1 MLQKQRNSLIKDI
14 ANIMKQVNS
23 PIGSVPGI
31 GTWLGTIILS
41 EIGDISCFKSATKLL
56 AYAGLGPSVSQSG
69 NFNATNTKI
78 SKRGSK
84 HLRYA
89 IIKASSLIIWNNE
102 TFHNYYTT
110 KMAQGKSHLNS
121 VGHVAHKLTR
131 VIFKVLTENITF
143 NLS

>member
-1 MLQKQRNSLIKDI
+1 MFEKQRDLLNKDI
-14 ANIMKQVNS
+14 TNIMDQLNS
-23 PIGSVPGI
+23 PICSIPGI
-31 GTWLGTIILS
+31 GIWLGAIIVS
-41 EIGDISCFKSATKLL
+41 EIGDITRFKSATKLL
-56 AYAGLGPSVSQSG
+56 AYAGLDPSVRQSG

-89 IIKASSLIIWNNE
+89 INTAAGLIIWRND

-110 KMAQGKSHLNS
+110 KLSQGKSHLNA
-121 VGHVAHKLTR
+121 VGHVSHKLTR
-131 VIFKVLTENITF
+131 VIFKLLTENTTF

>member
-1 MLQKQRNSLIKDI
+1 MFEKQKDLLKKDI
-14 ANIMKQVNS
+14 TNIMEKINS
-23 PIGSVPGI
+23 PICSIPGI
-31 GTWLGTIILS
+31 GTWLGAIIVS
-41 EIGDISCFKSATKLL
+41 EIGDITRFSSATKLL
-56 AYAGLGPSVSQSG
+56 AFAGLDPSVRQSG

-89 IIKASSLIIWNNE
+89 INTAASLIIWRND

-110 KMAQGKSHLNS
+110 KLSQGKSHLNA
-121 VGHVAHKLTR
+121 VGHISHKLTR
-131 VIFKVLTENITF
+131 VIFKLLTENTTF